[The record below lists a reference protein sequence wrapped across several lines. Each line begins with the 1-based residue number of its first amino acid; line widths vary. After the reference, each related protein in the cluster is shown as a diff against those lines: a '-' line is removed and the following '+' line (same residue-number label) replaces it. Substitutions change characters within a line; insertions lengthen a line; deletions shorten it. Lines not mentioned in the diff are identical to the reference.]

1 MHDNPAPP
9 PMSFPDLAE
18 PVRLCGRPGFQRA
31 LLEALGRF
39 LQADTSGVLQYSRYA
54 VPHYFIHDNVPDQE
68 ISAYLAG
75 AYRFDPFFRH
85 WRETGQTGLLSL
97 ASLAKASDR
106 IRESLESYVASFQ
119 PRTGM
124 ADEIALICPKIGG
137 HADNYFFL
145 RQEPFTEMELALLST
160 LFPTLHALHKRNQEL
175 VLAQLEDGA
184 GQETGFPDADAFLI
198 EDSRGKPA
206 FADASWSTMA
216 GQDLAV
222 SEAVETARRAPGT
235 PVSAGQAQVLCEP
248 LDEEF
253 ALAPGGRITF
263 LIRRPAA
270 EASLDLETALQQ
282 LFRERLTERET
293 AICGL
298 ILRGQPTVT
307 VAETLGISAGTVKNH
322 RKRIYRKLDIT
333 TERELFLMLLQHIGS
348 PPD

>member
-9 PMSFPDLAE
+9 RMPFPDLAE

-31 LLEALGRF
+31 LLDALGQF
-39 LQADTSGVLQYSRYA
+39 LQAGTSGVLQYSRYA

-85 WRETGQTGLLSL
+85 WRETGQSGLLSL
-97 ASLAKASDR
+97 ASLAKASGR
-106 IRESLESYVASFQ
+106 IKESLESYVASFQ

-145 RQEPFTEMELALLST
+145 RHERFSHSELALLRT

-175 VLAQLEDGA
+175 VLAELEDGA
-184 GQETGFPDADAFLI
+184 GQETGFPEADAFLI
-198 EDSRGKPA
+198 EDSSGKTA
-206 FADASWSTMA
+206 FADANWLAMA

-222 SEAVETARRAPGT
+222 SEAVSAARRTPGI
-235 PVSAGQAQVLCEP
+235 PIAAGQAQVLCEP

-263 LIRRPAA
+263 LIPRLAA
-270 EASLDLETALQQ
+270 EASLDFETVLQQ
-282 LFRERLTERET
+282 LFRDRLTQREA

-298 ILRGQPTVT
+298 ILRGQPTVS

-333 TERELFLMLLQHIGS
+333 TERELFLMLLGHIGS
-348 PPD
+348 PAN